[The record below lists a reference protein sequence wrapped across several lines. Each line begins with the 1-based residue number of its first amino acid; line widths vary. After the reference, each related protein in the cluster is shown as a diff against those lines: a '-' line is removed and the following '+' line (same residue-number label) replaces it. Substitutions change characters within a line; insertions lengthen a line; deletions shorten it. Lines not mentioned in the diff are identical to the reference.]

1 MTPPLGVSIDVL
13 QALCAD
19 PRFGAPLLEVADPEA
34 AKMLRSLDVSQLRAL
49 CEQHKIGP
57 PQSMLKSHGANYPR
71 GRDNFEWTG
80 GARAEPLDLEA
91 PEPWIAALLQPLVTT
106 AQVCEYMVLRDTER
120 RREAYIDR
128 LRRLHWCANHSAGGS
143 AAGRR
148 APQQYRRHVAKRH
161 LVAGLR
167 GILRFAHPMGGQWH
181 HAHSAH

>member
-80 GARAEPLDLEA
+80 GARAEPLRED
-91 PEPWIAALLQPLVTT
+91 PTT
-106 AQVCEYMVLRDTER
+106 RT
-120 RREAYIDR
+120 
-128 LRRLHWCANHSAGGS
+128 S
-143 AAGRR
+143 
-148 APQQYRRHVAKRH
+148 
-161 LVAGLR
+161 
-167 GILRFAHPMGGQWH
+167 
-181 HAHSAH
+181 